1 MLLYMSN
8 GSAGTKSTPLHSV
21 SVAGA
26 VVREDGRLLAIRR
39 ADNGTWELPGG
50 VLELTESPEEGVAR
64 EVWEETG
71 IRVEVDELTGVYKN
85 TTRGIVALVFRC
97 KPSGGTERTSTESTA
112 VEWLTPEEITERMTE
127 VYAIRLLDAL
137 DGAGPHVR
145 SHDGRHLLEK
155 SA

>member
-8 GSAGTKSTPLHSV
+8 SARETSSTPLHSV

-50 VLELTESPEEGVAR
+50 VLELTEAPEEGVVR

-71 IRVEVDELTGVYKN
+71 VRVEVDELTGVYKN

-97 KPSGGTERTSTESTA
+97 KPSGGAERTSDESTA
-112 VEWLTPEEITERMTE
+112 VEWLTPEQVSERMTE
-127 VYAIRLLDAL
+127 VYAVRLLDAV

-145 SHDGRHLLEK
+145 SHDGRQLNT
-155 SA
+155 AR

>member
-8 GSAGTKSTPLHSV
+8 SAREGQSTPLHSV
-21 SVAGA
+21 SVAGV

-50 VLELTESPEEGVAR
+50 VLELNETPEAGVAR
-64 EVWEETG
+64 EVLEETG
-71 IRVEVDELTGVYKN
+71 IHVEVDELTGVYKN

-112 VEWLTPEEITERMTE
+112 VEWLTPDEVNERMAE
-127 VYAIRLLDAL
+127 VFAVRLLDAL
-137 DGAGPHVR
+137 DGNGPHVR
-145 SHDGRHLLEK
+145 SHDGKHLT
-155 SA
+155 SAQ

>member
-8 GSAGTKSTPLHSV
+8 SAPEGQSTPLHSV
-21 SVAGA
+21 SVAGV

-50 VLELTESPEEGVAR
+50 VLELNETPEAGVAR
-64 EVWEETG
+64 EVLEETG
-71 IRVEVDELTGVYKN
+71 IHVEVDELTGVYKN

-112 VEWLTPEEITERMTE
+112 VEWLTPHEVSERMAE
-127 VYAIRLLDAL
+127 VFAVRLLDAL
-137 DGAGPHVR
+137 DGDGPHVR
-145 SHDGRHLLEK
+145 SHDGKQLLRR
-155 SA
+155 